1 MNWRIKIVLAAW
13 LIAAICGALW
23 IRTLMLGQ
31 WKDLHSVPELLVSVV
46 LLLSTGSY
54 FLVREARRNSK

>member
-13 LIAAICGALW
+13 LIAIICGALW
-23 IRTLMLGQ
+23 LRALMLGQ
-31 WKDLHSVPELLVSVV
+31 WKDLHFVPELLVSVV